1 VNSVFSS
8 RKTMTIYHQ
17 LSDDDLLPS
26 FPLQIERH
34 ECFAPRCLYAW
45 HVLAPKVPDDDSNNV
60 YGAEL
65 VLFLPRGFLISRAM
79 ELSPY
84 TAATLA
90 TKGHVFC
97 VGTLAQCLRRWN
109 RLPSQS
115 KTETYL
121 KMGRDG
127 VTPAI
132 LRGDQ
137 IEELA
142 SNSKLIRA

>member
-1 VNSVFSS
+1 MSIS
-8 RKTMTIYHQ
+8 YA
-17 LSDDDLLPS
+17 
-26 FPLQIERH
+26 
-34 ECFAPRCLYAW
+34 AP
-45 HVLAPKVPDDDSNNV
+45 
-60 YGAEL
+60 
-65 VLFLPRGFLISRAM
+65 M

-115 KTETYL
+115 KADTYL

-127 VTPAI
+127 VAPTI
-132 LRGDQ
+132 LRDEQ
-137 IEELA
+137 IEALA
-142 SNSKLIRA
+142 SNAALTRA